1 MKWRDF
7 LIILVLMLS
16 LAISSISFGYSNHQK
31 INKMINIGEEKEII
45 NETQCQN
52 LSLEETADCL
62 TRYVKT
68 FYNYTIT
75 DDEDTL
81 TLQELKKKGGDC
93 KNYAELYKK
102 LGEQLGFHSKY
113 VEMRNYGDVGHA
125 ITILSDNEGYCIL
138 DLKSYHCRRLK

>member
-52 LSLEETADCL
+52 LTG
-62 TRYVKT
+62 KT
-68 FYNYTIT
+68 QALNR
-75 DDEDTL
+75 
-81 TLQELKKKGGDC
+81 
-93 KNYAELYKK
+93 
-102 LGEQLGFHSKY
+102 
-113 VEMRNYGDVGHA
+113 V
-125 ITILSDNEGYCIL
+125 
-138 DLKSYHCRRLK
+138 